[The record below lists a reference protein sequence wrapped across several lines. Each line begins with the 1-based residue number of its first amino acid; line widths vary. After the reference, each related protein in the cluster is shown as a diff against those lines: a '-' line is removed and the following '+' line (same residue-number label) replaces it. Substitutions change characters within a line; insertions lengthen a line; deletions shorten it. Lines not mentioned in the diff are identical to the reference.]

1 MGFGRNLGMSKK
13 GTYRVVN
20 HFYDFPELVQRLR
33 QGRRNYDFPTRSLT
47 SLVGCWFILET
58 FVDPVHTANGERLMM
73 IISELSDPND
83 PESAPTGMKFKVFS
97 SSEHINMFLRGLR
110 ASEDELKALPMTVKV
125 ISVPFKDKNSGGK
138 MKARYEFDCG
148 L

>member
-1 MGFGRNLGMSKK
+1 MSKK

-20 HFYDFPELVQRLR
+20 HFFDRLELVQRFR
-33 QGRRNYDFPTRSLT
+33 QTRTNYDYPSRNLS

-58 FVDPVHTANGERLMM
+58 FVDPVKTAHGERLLL

-83 PESAPTGMKFKVFS
+83 PESEPTGMKYKVFS
-97 SSEHINMFLRGLR
+97 GSERINDFLRGLR
-110 ASEDELKALPMTVKV
+110 ASEDELTALPMTFK
-125 ISVPFKDKNSGGK
+125 IIAVPIYDKKGNK
-138 MKARYEFDCG
+138 TKYRYEFYTG